1 MHWPVIWLRVAH
13 EAGAELS
20 RGLRSQPPPVQCID
34 NPHGWRGL
42 QHPSEPPLVGN
53 GFICSHLC
61 NTDFILCPLVTIYDC
76 GVNWILKIKS
86 SRRWLIAEAMHAS
99 FCLALICIDLL
110 LLQLNLIQPFKKHH
124 KSSKLPWHPN
134 SFFFFILFERWFLF
148 INITF
153 DSCHR
158 RQRI

>member
-1 MHWPVIWLRVAH
+1 MHWPLIWLRVAH

-20 RGLRSQPPPVQCID
+20 RGLRSQPPPPVQCID

-61 NTDFILCPLVTIYDC
+61 NTDFILCPLVRIYDC
-76 GVNWILKIKS
+76 GVNWILKIES
-86 SRRWLIAEAMHAS
+86 SRRWLISEAMHAS

-110 LLQLNLIQPFKKHH
+110 LLQLNLIQPFKKT
-124 KSSKLPWHPN
+124 SQEFEIALTSQ
-134 SFFFFILFERWFLF
+134 LFFLF
-148 INITF
+148 HSVWKMVF
-153 DSCHR
+153 VY
-158 RQRI
+158 QYYFW